1 MKAVQY
7 RVFGST
13 GEMVSILGMG
23 AMRLPII
30 NNDPSVIDVS
40 QAISLLRYGIDSGIN
55 YIDTAFTYHKQES
68 EKIVGLALKGSYRKK
83 VKIAT
88 KLPVWYMEKATDFE
102 RIFSEQLRRLDTDYI
117 DFYLLHG
124 LNREKWTKALQ
135 LDVLNSISQKKKA
148 GYIKHIGFS
157 FHGDFDLF
165 QEIIHSYKEWEFCQL
180 LLNYVVNNRDLG
192 IDELNIAA
200 QNKLGISI
208 MEPLLGGRL
217 ANLPLHIMKYYPLN
231 IEPVEAALAWLW
243 NKREVNVVLSGMS
256 NLEQLK
262 ANIEFAT
269 HYSSQ
274 ILSEGDLS
282 QLESVAKLFRQSSL
296 VNCSGCGY
304 CLPCTANIDIP
315 NIFEI
320 YNMSAYDLNAKY
332 QYKNLTDNAAACVRC
347 NACVKRCPQSIN
359 IPDILDDIHS
369 SLGKI
374 KH

>member
-124 LNREKWTKALQ
+124 LNRE
-135 LDVLNSISQKKKA
+135 
-148 GYIKHIGFS
+148 G
-157 FHGDFDLF
+157 
-165 QEIIHSYKEWEFCQL
+165 
-180 LLNYVVNNRDLG
+180 
-192 IDELNIAA
+192 IAA
-200 QNKLGISI
+200 
-208 MEPLLGGRL
+208 
-217 ANLPLHIMKYYPLN
+217 
-231 IEPVEAALAWLW
+231 
-243 NKREVNVVLSGMS
+243 
-256 NLEQLK
+256 
-262 ANIEFAT
+262 
-269 HYSSQ
+269 
-274 ILSEGDLS
+274 
-282 QLESVAKLFRQSSL
+282 
-296 VNCSGCGY
+296 
-304 CLPCTANIDIP
+304 
-315 NIFEI
+315 
-320 YNMSAYDLNAKY
+320 
-332 QYKNLTDNAAACVRC
+332 RC
-347 NACVKRCPQSIN
+347 FK
-359 IPDILDDIHS
+359 
-369 SLGKI
+369 
-374 KH
+374 